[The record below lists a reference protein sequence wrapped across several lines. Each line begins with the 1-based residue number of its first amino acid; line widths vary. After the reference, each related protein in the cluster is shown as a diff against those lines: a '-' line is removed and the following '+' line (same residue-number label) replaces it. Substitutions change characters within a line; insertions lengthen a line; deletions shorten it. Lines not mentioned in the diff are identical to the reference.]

1 VQFYKLDLTPD
12 EKNKLKIFNEK
23 KGHYAIQ
30 NEINKELNYNP
41 NNNNNKMQ
49 IE

>member
-1 VQFYKLDLTPD
+1 MK
-12 EKNKLKIFNEK
+12 KNSLKKFNEK
-23 KGHYAIQ
+23 NGHYAIQ
-30 NEINKELNYNP
+30 NEINKELNYNNNNN